1 MIKSENEDNDFQDGS
16 SLHEDSLDMSEDE
29 FWESSLLKEGTEK
42 SNKGEIDRENKGESD
57 MENNGDSDRDNK
69 GESDREKKGESDHI
83 VTEWIANEGLDCL
96 VNVDVVQVYSFQ

>member
-42 SNKGEIDRENKGESD
+42 SNKGV
-57 MENNGDSDRDNK
+57 
-69 GESDREKKGESDHI
+69 SDREKKGESDHI
-83 VTEWIANEGLDCL
+83 VTI
-96 VNVDVVQVYSFQ
+96 